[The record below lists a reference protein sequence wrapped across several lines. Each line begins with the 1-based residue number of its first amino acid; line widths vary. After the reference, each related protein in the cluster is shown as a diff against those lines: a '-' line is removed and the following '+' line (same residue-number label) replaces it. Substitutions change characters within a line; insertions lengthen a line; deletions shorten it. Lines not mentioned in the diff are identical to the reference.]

1 MILRVPALLIG
12 ITVHE
17 FAHGKIADLLGDPT
31 AKFSGRL
38 SFNPIKHL
46 DILGAI
52 MILIFGFGWAKPVP
66 ITPTNFRQPQRDMM
80 YVGLAGPLANFLTAF
95 LLGKIIRTVGI
106 FLPSVLVNVGEVAVI
121 INIALGIFNLIP
133 IPPMDGSRILA
144 AFMPPQL
151 RFSYQQLENYGLI
164 ILILLLTVF
173 GSIFHRIFGSLVYSL
188 VNLAL

>member
-1 MILRVPALLIG
+1 MILRIPALLLG

-17 FAHGKIADLLGDPT
+17 FAHGKVADLLGDPT
-31 AKFSGRL
+31 AKLSGRL

-66 ITPTNFRQPQRDMM
+66 ITSRNFRQPERDMM

-95 LLGKIIRTVGI
+95 LLGRIIKVSGAY
-106 FLPSVLVNVGEVAVI
+106 LPALLVSVAEVAVI

-144 AFMPPQL
+144 AFMPANW
-151 RFSYQQLENYGLI
+151 RFSYQQLESYGLI

-173 GSIFHRIFGSLVYSL
+173 GPIFHRIFGSLVYSL